1 MSETSPPAD
10 VPSAAEQASAALN
23 VFVQAMEGLEEAEP
37 ENATT
42 TFYDRLCEAVC
53 GTIQVD
59 RAVLF
64 LYDAGRRRVRAVGTH
79 RIDKSDFPLEGVGI
93 EDAPLSRVALEEDRV
108 VDSLDQRTTDEVRHP
123 DLAMLPEGDL
133 AYVPVVAGG
142 VWSGVLIVEQSTGRP
157 LGGAERDALYIAGKV
172 VALATVAR
180 RATRHQEQAR
190 QLRHHLSLSRAVHD
204 EVIQRLFGVGLVLA
218 SDEPLEGEVRER
230 MREEVEAA
238 QADLRQMLHGPRL
251 TVATPTRQ
259 SLAEEVERLRR
270 VHEGLEISVD
280 FEDGITVPEALEP
293 LAQSVLGE
301 AVQNAHKHT
310 ESARLDVSLH
320 RIDDTVAMTVDSQG
334 DGGPAQGGGGTG
346 LGLRL
351 AAVEALQAGGLLEF
365 GARGERGW
373 RVRLLLPVYDNA
385 EER

>member
-1 MSETSPPAD
+1 MPEAPRQAD

-23 VFVQAMEGLEEAEP
+23 VFVRTMGGLEEADP
-37 ENATT
+37 ESATT

-64 LYDAGRRRVRAVGTH
+64 LYDEGRRRVRAVGTH
-79 RIDKSDFPLEGVGI
+79 RIDKSRFPSEGVGI

-108 VDSLDQRTTDEVRHP
+108 VDGLEQGTADEVRHP

-142 VWSGVLIVEQSTGRP
+142 VWSGVLIVEQSTGMP
-157 LGGAERDALYIAGKV
+157 LGRAERDALYIAGKV

-190 QLRHHLSLSRAVHD
+190 QLRHHLALARAVHD

-218 SDEPLEGEVRER
+218 SDEPLDGEVRRR

-251 TVATPTRQ
+251 TVAIPTRMT
-259 SLAEEVERLRR
+259 LAEEAERLRR
-270 VHEGLEISVD
+270 AHDGVD
-280 FEDGITVPEALEP
+280 LHLDLEDGIAVPAAHEP

-301 AVQNAHKHT
+301 AVQNARKHAGS
-310 ESARLDVSLH
+310 ERLDVSLR
-320 RIDDTVAMTVDSQG
+320 RIDDTVALTVDSHGRQ
-334 DGGPAQGGGGTG
+334 DGRSPSGGTG

-365 GARGERGW
+365 GPQGEHGW
-373 RVRLLLPVYDNA
+373 RVRLLLPIDDDA